1 VPGNR
6 VRRITR
12 RLFWA
17 GWQQRACRPDR
28 LGSFVR
34 ILRSLRP
41 AAIAI
46 LAALAL
52 VLTACS
58 GGDDD
63 NAGANTG
70 TSTLTAEQALAKVGQ
85 QLDNMRSWSFT
96 LDMKS
101 SGDAALNMK
110 GTGQYQREPSLA
122 MQLKLDSLQAAGQS
136 LSGAEVLLVDNTFYL
151 HLGELS
157 SALGGKHW
165 VKVGGNAM
173 GMGELLDQLAQIDPS
188 TQMEAF
194 VSSGNATVDGSEE
207 IDGVKTTKYSAT
219 VSADKLGELSSLDAA
234 QREALKKSYD
244 ELGIKEVNYTVWVD
258 DKYQPRRLVVV
269 TPSSAGDVTVTM
281 NIADINKPV
290 DLSAPPADQV
300 ADLPGGS

>member
-1 VPGNR
+1 M
-6 VRRITR
+6 
-12 RLFWA
+12 
-17 GWQQRACRPDR
+17 
-28 LGSFVR
+28 R

-41 AAIAI
+41 AAIAG
-46 LAALAL
+46 LAALGL

-58 GGDDD
+58 GDDDD
-63 NAGANTG
+63 NAGAATA
-70 TSTLTAEQALAKVGQ
+70 TLTAEEALAKVGQ
-85 QLDNMRSWSFT
+85 QLDNMGSWSFT

-101 SGDAALNMK
+101 SGDAAVNMK

-151 HLGELS
+151 HLAELS

-173 GMGELLDQLAQIDPS
+173 GMGQLLDQLAQIDPS
-188 TQMEAF
+188 TQMRAF
-194 VSSGNATVDGSEE
+194 VSSGNAAVDGSEE

-219 VSADKLGELSSLDAA
+219 VSVDKLGDLSSLDAA

-258 DKYQPRRLVVV
+258 DQYQPRRLVVV

-300 ADLPGGS
+300 ADLPGS